1 MAKYTGRPQEASLCA
16 QLSKSLVCVYTQ
28 VHSISACSM
37 RKVLIR
43 WSLRKGERRE
53 DERER
58 GGEYNVFGCGLL
70 GNDSTSILEV
80 RMYIFA
86 TRVYTE
92 KLVTGLSS

>member
-1 MAKYTGRPQEASLCA
+1 MR
-16 QLSKSLVCVYTQ
+16 VYTQ

-58 GGEYNVFGCGLL
+58 EGGGEYNVFGCSLL
-70 GNDSTSILEV
+70 GNNSTSILEV
-80 RMYIFA
+80 RMYVFA

-92 KLVTGLSS
+92 KLVTGLRS